1 MPNWFVTLPVYNEKT
16 HINQVLDEVR
26 HFAQTIVVVDDGSTD
41 GSTEVLQERSDIILL
56 RHEKNRGYGA
66 ALNTAFQFAIQHGY
80 EGVVTI
86 DCDGQH
92 QPQLIPLMVEKLF
105 SEPFE
110 PIDIVSG
117 SRYLSDSSE
126 DVAAPE
132 DRRKINHSIT
142 MQLNEILG
150 FDLTDSFCGFKAYRT
165 SALKKLRL
173 TIDGYAMPLQLWIQA
188 ACAGMKIVEVP
199 VPRIYLEEKRSFGGS
214 LDDSAMRMQHYQEVI
229 RAELDRLSADC
240 RQIPVLQATDE

>member
-1 MPNWFVTLPVYNEKT
+1 
-16 HINQVLDEVR
+16 
-26 HFAQTIVVVDDGSTD
+26 
-41 GSTEVLQERSDIILL
+41 
-56 RHEKNRGYGA
+56 
-66 ALNTAFQFAIQHGY
+66 
-80 EGVVTI
+80 
-86 DCDGQH
+86 
-92 QPQLIPLMVEKLF
+92 
-105 SEPFE
+105 
-110 PIDIVSG
+110 
-117 SRYLSDSSE
+117 
-126 DVAAPE
+126 
-132 DRRKINHSIT
+132 
-142 MQLNEILG
+142 
-150 FDLTDSFCGFKAYRT
+150 TDSFCGFKAYRT